1 MNDQIPF
8 EIIHEGI
15 IDSTIPLSNRMID
28 EGKQENFLLNCDEQT
43 HGRGS
48 GDRKWASQ

>member
-15 IDSTIPLSNRMID
+15 IDSTIPLSNKMID
-28 EGKQENFLLNCDEQT
+28 EGK
-43 HGRGS
+43 
-48 GDRKWASQ
+48 